1 MKKSTFDYVENLISR
16 HPALVPCRDGVTA
29 AAEAIIA
36 CYRNGGKIMTCGNGG
51 SAADALHIVG
61 ELMKSFVLPRPVD
74 EETKSRLNELREDSG
89 YIIANLQKAL
99 PALSLV
105 SETALITA
113 FSNDQ
118 APDMVF
124 AQQVY
129 GYGNEGDVLISISTS
144 GNSKNVVYASE
155 VAAAKGLTVVALTGA
170 TGGRLK
176 SLADILINVPETETY
191 KIQELHLPVYHAICL
206 AVENAFF
213 GR

>member
-1 MKKSTFDYVENLISR
+1 MKKSTFDYVDDLTSR
-16 HPALVPCRDGVTA
+16 YPTLVPCRAGVIA

-36 CYRNGGKIMTCGNGG
+36 CYKNGKKIMTCGNGG

-61 ELMKSFVLPRPVD
+61 ELMKSFALPRPVND
-74 EETKSRLNELREDSG
+74 EIRSKLNERCEDSG
-89 YIIANLQKAL
+89 YIIANLQEAL

-105 SETALITA
+105 NETALITA

-118 APDMVF
+118 APDMAF

-144 GNSKNVVYASE
+144 GNSKNVLYASE

-176 SLADILINVPETETY
+176 SVADILINVPETETY
-191 KIQELHLPVYHAICL
+191 KVQELHLPVYHAICL